1 MMDWLLVWQV
11 FKILLAFGSIL
22 LTIITII
29 GIWRLRGVL
38 HWRHFLQNELKD
50 LNKEAVTANKARR
63 RALELVKDRCQKAC
77 RASSPELGELL
88 EISSFVRSIAGCYH
102 KGAEKP
108 EWKISVGRFIHAAQE
123 LVHQLEL
130 ILSRPGFRRLGRVRI
145 RHIRQSFEWYEHAR
159 KNRIVQYLR
168 RNMNLIKK
176 ALRIRFVILPDPFSW
191 LAYLSNRLT
200 VITLTRCLLVDIYL
214 FVGKM
219 AVDAYDD
226 ENQRDTPVAGMGELE
241 KTLDDLDSLENL
253 ESDISDPQ
261 IRRIR
266 DRLVG
271 FPSLVT
277 SSPGLKE
284 WKEALVQTACIVAK
298 RHFPESVRP
307 LEEAA
312 LGPLLARSRVWIK
325 SLCEADAF
333 PIFNRLYMVRI
344 ESLYNMKS
352 FADTL
357 LPKKFRSLM
366 KKGWEMYGW
375 MKWPLK
381 GYRWIKRG
389 SPAGAAMGVGWVLAK
404 RGVINLVYRRTYD
417 MAYKELKIVYRQSR
431 SSPLSQESGSM
442 TGGIAV
448 IRGEENI

>member
-1 MMDWLLVWQV
+1 MDWLVVWRV
-11 FKILLAFGSIL
+11 LKIVLASGSIL
-22 LTIITII
+22 LTVITII

-38 HWRHFLQNELKD
+38 NWKHFLRNELKD
-50 LNKEAVTANKARR
+50 LNKETETAGKARHQ
-63 RALELVKDRCQKAC
+63 ALELVKDRCQKAW
-77 RASSPELGELL
+77 RASSPELGEVL
-88 EISSFVRSIAGCYH
+88 EISSYVRSIAGCYH

-108 EWKISVGRFIHAAQE
+108 EWRISVGRFISAAQE

-130 ILSRPGFRRLGRVRI
+130 ILGRPGFRRIQRVRI
-145 RHIRQSFEWYEHAR
+145 RHIRQSFEWYEDAR
-159 KNRIVQYLR
+159 KNRIVQYLS
-168 RNMNLIKK
+168 RNLKSIKR
-176 ALRIRFVILPDPFSW
+176 AFRIRLVILPDPFSW

-200 VITLTRCLLVDIYL
+200 VLTLTRCLLVDIYL

-226 ENQRDTPVAGMGELE
+226 ENQGNTPAAGVGELE
-241 KTLDDLDSLENL
+241 KTLDDLDSLENF
-253 ESDISDPQ
+253 EMYIRDPQ

-271 FPSLVT
+271 FHSMVT

-284 WKEALVQTACIVAK
+284 WKEALVQTANIIAK
-298 RHFPESVRP
+298 KHFPESVRP

-325 SLCEADAF
+325 SLCDADAF
-333 PIFNRLYMVRI
+333 PIVNRLYMIRI
-344 ESLYNMKS
+344 ESFFNMKS
-352 FADTL
+352 FTDSL
-357 LPKKFRSLM
+357 LPKPFRSLM

-381 GYRWIKRG
+381 GFRWIKTG
-389 SPAGAAMGVGWVLAK
+389 SPIGVATGVGWAMAK

-417 MAYKELKIVYRQSR
+417 MAYKELEIVYRQSR

-442 TGGIAV
+442 TGDIAV
-448 IRGEENI
+448 NRGEEGI

>member
-1 MMDWLLVWQV
+1 MDWVVVWRV
-11 FKILLAFGSIL
+11 LKIVLASVSIL
-22 LTIITII
+22 LTVITII

-38 HWRHFLQNELKD
+38 NWKHFLRKELKN
-50 LNKEAVTANKARR
+50 LNKEAETAGKARQQ
-63 RALELVKDRCQKAC
+63 ALELVKDRCQKVY

-88 EISSFVRSIAGCYH
+88 EISSYVRSIAGCYH

-108 EWKISVGRFIHAAQE
+108 EWRISVGRFINAAQE
-123 LVHQLEL
+123 LVHRLEL
-130 ILSRPGFRRLGRVRI
+130 ILDRPGFRRLQRVRI
-145 RHIRQSFEWYEHAR
+145 RHIRKSFEWYEHTR
-159 KNRIVQYLR
+159 KNRIVQYLS
-168 RNMNLIKK
+168 RNLKFIKR
-176 ALRIRFVILPDPFSW
+176 AFRIRFVILPDPFSW

-200 VITLTRCLLVDIYL
+200 VLTLTRCLLVDIYL

-226 ENQRDTPVAGMGELE
+226 ENQGNTPAVGEGELE
-241 KTLDDLDSLENL
+241 KTLDDLDSLENF
-253 ESDISDPQ
+253 EIDISEPQ

-271 FPSLVT
+271 FSSMVT

-284 WKEALVQTACIVAK
+284 WKEALVQTAQIVAK
-298 RHFPESVRP
+298 KHFPESVRP

-333 PIFNRLYMVRI
+333 PVVNRLYMIRI

-352 FADTL
+352 FADNL
-357 LPKKFRSLM
+357 LPKQFRSLM

-381 GYRWIKRG
+381 GFRWIKKG
-389 SPAGAAMGVGWVLAK
+389 SPAGVATSVGWVLAK
-404 RGVINLVYRRTYD
+404 KGVINLVYRRTYD
-417 MAYKELKIVYRQSR
+417 MAYKELEIVYRQSR

-442 TGGIAV
+442 TGDIAV
-448 IRGEENI
+448 NRGEESI